1 MDFRRL
7 PIAALLLILPLLGIA
22 QPAQAPVQPRF
33 PQAQISME
41 QWQSYLDE
49 VKAIPGV
56 ACAEAASHQF
66 KCNSAAQQ
74 TMWVFTLK
82 GHPAHPAV
90 SRGVMVMRPAT
101 QANQAATV
109 GIDRSGYF
117 AGKEDAFRS
126 WMREF
131 DALDQQQIAAWQEQL
146 TK

>member
-1 MDFRRL
+1 MGSRIL
-7 PIAALLLILPLLGIA
+7 PIGALLLILPLLGIA
-22 QPAQAPVQPRF
+22 QPSQSPIQPRF
-33 PQAQISME
+33 PQAHISTE

-56 ACAEAASHQF
+56 ACAEAASHQY
-66 KCNSAAQQ
+66 KCNSTAQQ

-90 SRGVMVMRPAT
+90 SRGVMVTHQATPAT
-101 QANQAATV
+101 TV

-117 AGKEDAFRS
+117 AGKEEAFRS

-131 DALDQQQIAAWQEQL
+131 DALDQRQIAAWQEAL
-146 TK
+146 AK

>member
-1 MDFRRL
+1 MDSRKL
-7 PIAALLLILPLLGIA
+7 PMGALLLMLPLLGIA
-22 QPAQAPVQPRF
+22 QSSQSPAQPRF
-33 PQAQISME
+33 PQAHISVE

-49 VKAIPGV
+49 VKAIPGI
-56 ACAEAASHQF
+56 ACAEAASHQY
-66 KCNSAAQQ
+66 KCNSTAQQ

-90 SRGVMVMRPAT
+90 SRGVMVIRQATPA
-101 QANQAATV
+101 NSV

-117 AGKEDAFRS
+117 AGNQEAFRS

-131 DALDQQQIAAWQEQL
+131 DALDQRQIAAWQEVL

>member
-1 MDFRRL
+1 MGSRRL
-7 PIAALLLILPLLGIA
+7 PMGVLLLILPLLGIA
-22 QPAQAPVQPRF
+22 QPAQSPVQPRF
-33 PQAQISME
+33 PQAQISMD

-56 ACAEAASHQF
+56 ACAEAASHQY

-74 TMWVFTLK
+74 TMWVFTVK

-90 SRGVMVMRPAT
+90 TRGVMVVRQAT
-101 QANQAATV
+101 QADQATTV

-117 AGKEDAFRS
+117 AGKEAAFRS

-131 DALDQQQIAAWQEQL
+131 DALDQHQIAAWQEEL
-146 TK
+146 KK

>member
-1 MDFRRL
+1 MSCRKL
-7 PIAALLLILPLLGIA
+7 PMGALLLILPLLGIA
-22 QPAQAPVQPRF
+22 QPAQSPVQPRF
-33 PQAQISME
+33 PQAHISME

-56 ACAEAASHQF
+56 TCAEAASHQY

-90 SRGVMVMRPAT
+90 SRGVMVMHQAT
-101 QANQAATV
+101 EATPAATV

-117 AGKEDAFRS
+117 AGKENAFRS

-131 DALDQQQIAAWQEQL
+131 DALDQHQIAAWQEQL